1 MLARLRSASIALN
14 TRKIVKHST
23 LILKSSKFKLKTSR
37 VVLKNVIFQSCP
49 LILKKSVDPRVM
61 ICSVLGLETKKS
73 KDNVEEMCLF
83 AIKVDWFSF
92 WLKWNFETCCKFSI
106 KMIFLVSVHRRRQL
120 GYRPSSGAEGKASS
134 CQRQWHCSSG
144 WEIQAKLVFF
154 QSKIFYL
161 LHLLVASWKLKM
173 KSIRDFWHLSMA
185 H

>member
-14 TRKIVKHST
+14 RRKTVSHST
-23 LILKSSKFKLKTSR
+23 VIHYSSKFKLKTSR

-49 LILKKSVDPRVM
+49 LILKISVDPRVM

-83 AIKVDWFSF
+83 AIKVSCF
-92 WLKWNFETCCKFSI
+92 WLQWNFETCCKFSI
-106 KMIFLVSVHRRRQL
+106 KMIFLVPVHRRRQL

-144 WEIQAKLVFF
+144 
-154 QSKIFYL
+154 
-161 LHLLVASWKLKM
+161 
-173 KSIRDFWHLSMA
+173 
-185 H
+185 